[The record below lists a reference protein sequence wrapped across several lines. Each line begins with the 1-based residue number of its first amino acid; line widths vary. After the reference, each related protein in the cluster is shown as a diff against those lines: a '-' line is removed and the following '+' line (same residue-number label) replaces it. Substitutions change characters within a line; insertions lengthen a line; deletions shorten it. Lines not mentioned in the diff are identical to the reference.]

1 MVDVRRLLPH
11 RYPFLMVDA
20 FVHQEGDAFEC
31 RKNVSHNE
39 PFFAGHFPQ
48 EPVMPGVMIV
58 EALAQAA
65 AVGLQV
71 REAAAASAAAA
82 ASGDAAASGAAAS
95 GDASTAGDGVAAGD
109 RVAAEPQVGYLT
121 GIERAR
127 FRRKVVP
134 GDVLRL
140 TGTISRFRR
149 GLCTVEAVALVG
161 DEVAAEAT
169 LSFAFAR

>member
-20 FVHQEGDAFEC
+20 FVRQDGDAFEC
-31 RKNVSHNE
+31 TKNVSHNE
-39 PFFAGHFPQ
+39 PHFAGHFPE
-48 EPVMPGVMIV
+48 EPVMPGVLIL

-65 AVGLQV
+65 
-71 REAAAASAAAA
+71 
-82 ASGDAAASGAAAS
+82 
-95 GDASTAGDGVAAGD
+95 GVALAMREGPTGTSDGAGED
-109 RVAAEPQVGYLT
+109 APPRIAYLT
-121 GIERAR
+121 GVDGAR

-140 TGTISRFRR
+140 TGTITRFRR

-161 DEVAAEAT
+161 DDVAAQAT

>member
-20 FVHQEGDAFEC
+20 FVHQDGDAFEC
-31 RKNVSHNE
+31 TKNVSHNE
-39 PFFAGHFPQ
+39 PHFVGHFPE
-48 EPVMPGVMIV
+48 EPVMPGVLIL

-65 AVGLQV
+65 GVALAVREGTTAAADGDAVGP
-71 REAAAASAAAA
+71 
-82 ASGDAAASGAAAS
+82 DAGAAPRIA
-95 GDASTAGDGVAAGD
+95 
-109 RVAAEPQVGYLT
+109 YLT
-121 GIERAR
+121 GVDAAR

-134 GDVLRL
+134 GEVLRL
-140 TGTISRFRR
+140 TGTITRFRR

-161 DEVAAEAT
+161 DEVAAQAT